1 MYDEKSLEKEKGKK
15 EAQQRPCCGFQIG
28 RVAEQRRDL
37 NKSRIRIPAVSR
49 KKVFLALASQL

>member
-28 RVAEQRRDL
+28 RVAGSKDA
-37 NKSRIRIPAVSR
+37 I
-49 KKVFLALASQL
+49 